1 MVAKPMKRRQLL
13 RYSLV
18 LLAGC
23 TAARNN
29 PIGTAFNSTSG
40 NFSEQ
45 LRFTVT
51 DIQDFEKLQQ
61 DYRALQTVLAEIL
74 HKSIELVA
82 FESYMATAA
91 ALQLAQV
98 ELALTGASEYV
109 VIHARTNAVPVIGI
123 TRPNYRSIICV
134 SENSKIK
141 SIAQLKGK
149 TIAMWKVG
157 STSGHLGVTKLL
169 MDAGLDPKSD
179 LKIMM
184 LGSLGLPALQKGE
197 VDAWGGS
204 STRYAEFLLNSGL
217 SEKVLPPIAKGQQLP
232 CDLLVASSQL
242 DSISIKE
249 VHERLIKNSDRLIQ
263 SLSSVEQGKYKKA
276 NLVQVNNSDY
286 DTIRHVYKALGQGDF
301 IP

>member
-1 MVAKPMKRRQLL
+1 MKRRQFLW
-13 RYSLV
+13 YSLV
-18 LLAGC
+18 LVAGC

-29 PIGTAFNSTSG
+29 PIGRAFNSTSES
-40 NFSEQ
+40 FSEQ
-45 LRFTVT
+45 IRFTVT
-51 DIQDFEKLQQ
+51 DIQDFEKLQH

-134 SENSKIK
+134 SKNSKIK

-149 TIAMWKVG
+149 KIAMWKVG

-184 LGSLGLPALQKGE
+184 LGSQGLPALQKGE

-204 STRYAEFLLNSGL
+204 STRYAEFLLNVDL
-217 SEKVLPPIAKGQQLP
+217 SEKILPPIAKGPLLP
-232 CDLLVASSQL
+232 CDLLVASSKL
-242 DSISIKE
+242 DSLSIRE
-249 VHERLIKNSDRLIQ
+249 IRERLIKNSDLLLQ
-263 SLSSVEQGKYKKA
+263 SLSSVEGGKYREA
-276 NLVQVNNSDY
+276 NLLQVNDSDY
-286 DTIRHVYKALGQGDF
+286 DTIRNVYKAIGQGDF

>member
-1 MVAKPMKRRQLL
+1 MKRRQFSW
-13 RYSLV
+13 YFLV
-18 LLAGC
+18 LVTGC

-29 PIGTAFNSTSG
+29 PIGRAFNSTSES
-40 NFSEQ
+40 FSEQ

-61 DYRALQTVLAEIL
+61 DYRALQTVLGEIL

-149 TIAMWKVG
+149 KIAMWKVG

-184 LGSLGLPALQKGE
+184 LGSQGLPALQKGE

-204 STRYAEFLLNSGL
+204 STRYAEFLLNEGL
-217 SEKVLPPIAKGQQLP
+217 SEKVLPPIAKGPLLP
-232 CDLLVASSQL
+232 CDLFVASSKL
-242 DSISIKE
+242 DSILIKE
-249 VHERLIKNSDRLIQ
+249 IRERLIKNSDRLIQ
-263 SLSSVEQGKYKKA
+263 SLSSVEGGKYRAA
-276 NLVQVNNSDY
+276 NLVQLNDSDY
-286 DTIRHVYKALGQGDF
+286 DMIRHVYKAIGQGDF